1 MTFMM
6 FSGWFE
12 DFNKIKSHHLASN
25 SNFIFK
31 LRRFEKSGYVIMSCL
46 SFYPKYSCINKR
58 VLSLLGGGLFSGVEV
73 EKSFV

>member
-1 MTFMM
+1 MLNGEDHGDKISYPRYYGGFEGI
-6 FSGWFE
+6 GW
-12 DFNKIKSHHLASN
+12 
-25 SNFIFK
+25 
-31 LRRFEKSGYVIMSCL
+31 EKSGSVIMSCL